1 MDQDGDIDADDANNS
16 GVYFFRSTDGSTY
29 TTTTAESFD
38 ANGITHQGSIVE
50 VDVDFSNVAS
60 GQTFELYGTW
70 KGDVNLSHSPSV
82 SNGIVNDA
90 TSISFA
96 PPAYSSRS
104 TVNMFT
110 GVGGAQIDL
119 VEGTL
124 IVEEQGDNVIAT
136 ISIPESDL
144 SAAQIRLNFDD
155 TRLTFDSVQADSGN
169 TTTNFAKLTENR
181 VNFGSIN
188 TMGEAMSETTYTV
201 TFSKKTEINGVTGL
215 VVLTSTDAS
224 DTDSV
229 RVQLNIN

>member
-1 MDQDGDIDADDANNS
+1 MLN
-16 GVYFFRSTDGSTY
+16 
-29 TTTTAESFD
+29 E
-38 ANGITHQGSIVE
+38 
-50 VDVDFSNVAS
+50 
-60 GQTFELYGTW
+60 
-70 KGDVNLSHSPSV
+70 K
-82 SNGIVNDA
+82 
-90 TSISFA
+90 
-96 PPAYSSRS
+96 
-104 TVNMFT
+104 
-110 GVGGAQIDL
+110 
-119 VEGTL
+119 
-124 IVEEQGDNVIAT
+124 GDNVIAT